1 MDVEE
6 AKTLLNKSRDKID
19 VLNEQIIDLI
29 IERTSLAHDIAISKK
44 ALNKDLL
51 DTAREDIIHDKID
64 NLLASRDV
72 DKEKII
78 EILNNL
84 GFETGEENGRIK
96 AVSPTWR
103 GDIEGEHD
111 LVEEVVRMIGL
122 DEIPAQSLPCDQFP
136 KQVLS
141 PEQRRVVTVKHELA
155 ARGML
160 ETVTWQKYQMENLLE
175 IRQKQH

>member
-44 ALNKDLL
+44 ALNKELL

-78 EILNNL
+78 EI
-84 GFETGEENGRIK
+84 FEI
-96 AVSPTWR
+96 
-103 GDIEGEHD
+103 
-111 LVEEVVRMIGL
+111 LVEMSKQEQKKYL
-122 DEIPAQSLPCDQFP
+122 D
-136 KQVLS
+136 
-141 PEQRRVVTVKHELA
+141 
-155 ARGML
+155 
-160 ETVTWQKYQMENLLE
+160 
-175 IRQKQH
+175 